1 MKKSS
6 LFKNRALEN
15 KTGASVEDKSG
26 ASRFDS
32 FLTVLGGICGVFTL
46 ICYGS
51 YFVKIMIFPEGTLP
65 IAACLLVFTG
75 LFVPFFTRRHLRRFL
90 KRAYIPIKAVY
101 SFVLLFFTLSFI
113 SMCIFVLVP
122 RSETPYTELPERTV
136 VVTFGAKVGANGSPG
151 RPLARRL
158 QKTLD
163 ILEACPDAVCIVSG
177 GKGDDEPVSEASAMK
192 SWLVERGIDS
202 SRIIEEDRARNTLQN
217 ISYSRE
223 LIEKL
228 DLADYSVAC
237 VSSDYHVPRI
247 RFISGQNDGFGDF
260 FYAAAGNTYWDFP
273 GLVREY
279 MSYGRLILLGFDS

>member
-1 MKKSS
+1 MRKLSLSEPKS
-6 LFKNRALEN
+6 A
-15 KTGASVEDKSG
+15 GAGRDATIGSESAV
-26 ASRFDS
+26 SRFDS
-32 FLTVLGGICGVFTL
+32 ILTVVGLICGVFTL

-51 YFVKIMIFPEGTLP
+51 YFVKIMIFPEGSLP
-65 IAACLLVFTG
+65 IAACLLVFAG
-75 LFVPFFTRRHLRRFL
+75 LFVPFFARRFWRRLL
-90 KRAYIPIKAVY
+90 KGAYIPLKAVY
-101 SFVLLFFTLSFI
+101 SFVLLFFTVSFI
-113 SMCIFVLVP
+113 SMCVFVLVP
-122 RSETPYTELPERTV
+122 RSETPYEQLPDKTV
-136 VVTFGAKVGANGSPG
+136 VVTFGAKVGANSTPG

-163 ILEACPDAVCIVSG
+163 ILEACPDALCIVSG

-192 SWLVERGIDS
+192 SWLVERGVDA

-223 LIEKL
+223 LIASLGLE
-228 DLADYSVAC
+228 DYSVAC

-247 RFISGQNDGFGDF
+247 RFISGQNGDFGDY

>member
-6 LFKNRALEN
+6 LFKE
-15 KTGASVEDKSG
+15 KSG
-26 ASRFDS
+26 ASRLDS
-32 FLTVLGGICGVFTL
+32 FLTVLGFVCGVFTL
-46 ICYGS
+46 VCYGS
-51 YFVKIMIFPEGTLP
+51 YFIKIMIFPEGTLP
-65 IAACLLVFTG
+65 IVACLLVFVG
-75 LFVPFFTRRHLRRFL
+75 LFVPFLARRFWRRLL
-90 KRAYIPIKAVY
+90 KRAYVPLKAVY
-101 SFVLLFFTLSFI
+101 SFVLLFFAVSFI

-122 RSETPYTELPERTV
+122 RSETPYTELPKKTV
-136 VVTFGAKVGANGSPG
+136 VVTFGAKVGANGYPG

-163 ILEACPDAVCIVSG
+163 ILEACPDALCIVSG
-177 GKGDDEPVSEASAMK
+177 GKGDDEPMAEASAMK
-192 SWLVERGIDS
+192 NWLVERGIDA

-223 LIEKL
+223 LIDRF
-228 DLADYSVAC
+228 DLGEYSVAC

-247 RFISGQNDGFGDF
+247 RFISGQNGDFGDY
-260 FYAAAGNTYWDFP
+260 FYAAAADTYWDFP

>member
-1 MKKSS
+1 MKRIS
-6 LFKNRALEN
+6 LFRDGE
-15 KTGASVEDKSG
+15 SH
-26 ASRFDS
+26 SRFDT
-32 FLTVLGGICGVFTL
+32 FLTLLGFVCGVFTL

-65 IAACLLVFTG
+65 IAACLLVFAG
-75 LFVPFFTRRHLRRFL
+75 LLVPFFTRRFLRRIL
-90 KRAYIPIKAVY
+90 KRAYIPFKAVY
-101 SFVLLFFTLSFI
+101 SAALLFFTISFI
-113 SMCIFVLVP
+113 SMCVFVLVP
-122 RSETPYTELPERTV
+122 RSETPYTELPEKTV
-136 VVTFGAKVGANGSPG
+136 VVTFGAKVGANGYPG

-163 ILEACPDAVCIVSG
+163 ILEACPDALCIVSG
-177 GKGDDEPVSEASAMK
+177 GKGDDEPMSEASAMK
-192 SWLVERGIDS
+192 KWLVERGIDD

-223 LIEKL
+223 LIAKRGLE
-228 DLADYSVAC
+228 DYSVAC

-247 RFISGQNDGFGDF
+247 RFISGRNGDFGDF
-260 FYAAAGNTYWDFP
+260 FYAASGNTYWDFP

>member
-6 LFKNRALEN
+6 LFK
-15 KTGASVEDKSG
+15 EDPG
-26 ASRFDS
+26 ASRLDS
-32 FLTVLGGICGVFTL
+32 FLTVFGFVCGVFTL
-46 ICYGS
+46 VCYGS
-51 YFVKIMIFPEGTLP
+51 YFIKIMIFPEGTLP
-65 IAACLLVFTG
+65 IAACLLVFAG
-75 LFVPFFTRRHLRRFL
+75 LLVPFLARRPLRSFL

-101 SFVLLFFTLSFI
+101 SFVLLFFTVSFI

-122 RSETPYTELPERTV
+122 RSETPYTELPEKTV

-163 ILEACPDAVCIVSG
+163 ILEACPDALCIVSG
-177 GKGDDEPVSEASAMK
+177 GKGNDEPMSEASAMK
-192 SWLVERGIDS
+192 NWLVERGIDA

-223 LIEKL
+223 LIGKHGL
-228 DLADYSVAC
+228 GDYSVAC

-247 RFISGQNDGFGDF
+247 RFISGQNGDFGDF
-260 FYAAAGNTYWDFP
+260 FYAAAGDTYWDFP